1 MINNIRTN
9 KNVHC
14 VYLFISVI
22 LVHGHLMSSE
32 GITYGATNQNATVL
46 GGLFASVL
54 GSDGRQGPAPSRLA
68 LLCSLLNLSRKLA
81 QTPLVS
87 PPQVSCA
94 PYNDHS
100 T

>member
-1 MINNIRTN
+1 MKIITGIRDA
-9 KNVHC
+9 NVIIL
-14 VYLFISVI
+14 VSVI

-32 GITYGATNQNATVL
+32 GITYGATSHNSNML

-81 QTPLVS
+81 QTPLS
-87 PPQVSCA
+87 SQPPQVTVLL
-94 PYNDHS
+94 H
-100 T
+100 